1 MSCWQPKIISCCFL
15 ILIPI
20 ISVKSFFR
28 VTHTIGSTLL
38 HCFFF
43 RVTPTLGSTLW
54 QNGPSFQLAGVSKWL
69 MALMCIFDIW
79 FTIVEFILNSLFEK
93 QISCWT
99 SYPYIMI
106 MSKLPKLQLRTR
118 NCQNYRHSVFV
129 FSKFVFWII
138 IWLFPFSTLFIF
150 SLLSLFL

>member
-1 MSCWQPKIISCCFL
+1 MQSSLMWVVDNQ
-15 ILIPI
+15 
-20 ISVKSFFR
+20 KSYQWSLFSGLYTPSG
-28 VTHTIGSTLL
+28 VHCYIVTLL

-69 MALMCIFDIW
+69 MAFQIFPLMCIFDIW

-118 NCQNYRHSVFV
+118 NCQNYRHSVFWKKMWEIFL
-129 FSKFVFWII
+129 FSKFVF
-138 IWLFPFSTLFIF
+138 
-150 SLLSLFL
+150 